1 MDWLVVRAF
10 LTMMMIVGLM
20 FALMIVARK
29 YFSNKPRMTNDNM
42 KVLSSLSLQP
52 KKSIFLV
59 KVFNKVMLV
68 GVSDGSVS
76 ALGEITDEE
85 TLQLLQS
92 STQKKQMK
100 GFADVLK
107 GFSLK

>member
-20 FALMIVARK
+20 FALLIVVRK
-29 YFSNKPRMTNDNM
+29 YFFNKPRLTNDNM
-42 KVLSSLSLQP
+42 RVLSSISLQP

-59 KVFNKVMLV
+59 KIFNKVMLV
-68 GVSDGSVS
+68 GVSDNSVAS
-76 ALGEITDEE
+76 LGEITDEE
-85 TLQLLQS
+85 TLELLETS
-92 STQKKQMK
+92 SQKKQIK
-100 GFADVLK
+100 GFSEILK

>member
-20 FALMIVARK
+20 FALLVVVRK
-29 YFSNKPRMTNDNM
+29 YFFNRPNISNENM

-68 GVSDGSVS
+68 GISDNSIA

-85 TLQLLQS
+85 TLDIIDATAQR
-92 STQKKQMK
+92 KQMK
-100 GFADVLK
+100 SFSEILK
-107 GFSLK
+107 GISLK

>member
-1 MDWLVVRAF
+1 MDWLVVKAF

-20 FALMIVARK
+20 FALLVVVRK
-29 YFSNKPRMTNDNM
+29 YLFNRSNISNDNM

-68 GVSDGSVS
+68 GISDNSIA
-76 ALGEITDEE
+76 ALGEITDDE
-85 TLQLLQS
+85 TLEIIE
-92 STQKKQMK
+92 STAQRKQMK
-100 GFADVLK
+100 GFSEILK
-107 GFSLK
+107 GLSLK

>member
-20 FALMIVARK
+20 FALLVVVRK
-29 YFSNKPRMTNDNM
+29 YFFNRPNISNENM

-68 GVSDGSVS
+68 GISDNSIA

-85 TLQLLQS
+85 TLEIIDATAQR
-92 STQKKQMK
+92 KQMK
-100 GFADVLK
+100 GFSEILK
-107 GFSLK
+107 GISLK

>member
-20 FALMIVARK
+20 FALLVVVRK
-29 YFSNKPRMTNDNM
+29 YFFNRPNISNENM

-68 GVSDGSVS
+68 GISDNSIA

-85 TLQLLQS
+85 TLEIIDATAQR
-92 STQKKQMK
+92 KQMK
-100 GFADVLK
+100 GFSEILK
-107 GFSLK
+107 GLSLK